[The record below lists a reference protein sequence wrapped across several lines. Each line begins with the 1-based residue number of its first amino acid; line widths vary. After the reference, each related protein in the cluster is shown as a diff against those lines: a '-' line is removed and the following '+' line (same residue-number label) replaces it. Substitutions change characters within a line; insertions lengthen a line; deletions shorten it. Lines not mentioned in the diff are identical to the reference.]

1 MEASYVSSTKS
12 DITFTMAPRGV
23 FQNLS
28 NIMVEHRNYI
38 SMEGALR
45 ENVNS

>member
-1 MEASYVSSTKS
+1 MLHLQNLTSL
-12 DITFTMAPRGV
+12 FTMTPRGV
-23 FQNLS
+23 FENLS

-45 ENVNS
+45 ENINS